1 MFFMNENLVLDFMA
15 AGTLSWKEK
24 SCTVAPRGMD
34 ALTFR
39 LRGSGSVFVGEKE
52 YPLEENDFLFMPG
65 GVGYRAEYTDT
76 EIVYFYFL
84 TAERFPEPEVFTPP
98 SPAFFRTLC
107 LDGASCWDLSVPG
120 YKLRTASALMGI
132 LAEISRQATRSEAPV
147 NPGAERAI
155 RFLQESFRDPEVN
168 ISAACRHGG
177 ISEGYFR
184 RIFRQRFG
192 ISPIAYLTSLRADL
206 GRKLLAEGAT
216 VESAAAACGIC
227 DPKYFSRVLKKVYG
241 CTPSR
246 MKNNTD

>member
-84 TAERFPEPEVFTPP
+84 TAERFTEPEVFTPP
-98 SPAFFRTLC
+98 SPAFSEPC
-107 LDGASCWDLSVPG
+107 AW
-120 YKLRTASALMGI
+120 TAPPA
-132 LAEISRQATRSEAPV
+132 
-147 NPGAERAI
+147 
-155 RFLQESFRDPEVN
+155 
-168 ISAACRHGG
+168 
-177 ISEGYFR
+177 
-184 RIFRQRFG
+184 
-192 ISPIAYLTSLRADL
+192 
-206 GRKLLAEGAT
+206 
-216 VESAAAACGIC
+216 GIC
-227 DPKYFSRVLKKVYG
+227 PSPGINCAQPLHLWEFLRKFPDRQPDPRL
-241 CTPSR
+241 P
-246 MKNNTD
+246 